1 MRLCGCG
8 DEIVTLTT
16 GSVKNP
22 GRKFFRCPNWKNKG
36 SCNFF
41 QWLDEEF
48 RGGEGEGTVG
58 GQCNCSQILIE
69 RLTTKISKKKRKMME
84 ERKKVKILKAIV
96 VGLMVLL
103 ATILV
108 AVICFFN

>member
-1 MRLCGCG
+1 MGSRQKSFSSHSVSGRRLCGCC
-8 DEIVTLTT
+8 DEIVTLTS
-16 GSVKNP
+16 GSVENP
-22 GRKFFRCPNWKNKG
+22 RRKFYRCPNWKNKG

-69 RLTTKISKKKRKMME
+69 RLTTKISKMKRKMME
-84 ERKKVKILKAIV
+84 ERKK
-96 VGLMVLL
+96 
-103 ATILV
+103 
-108 AVICFFN
+108 